1 MTGASTASM
10 TGTPRPVSSWPA
22 SPGLASTLMSADATW
37 GARIADANSEL
48 DRMAPQSALTATAQA
63 IAAIKQED
71 PTAIPDAIAA
81 SPASHWAP
89 DVPAMTAASIA
100 GMMTEGTR
108 LGLEGAA
115 QDAADKGVLKWVENW
130 GTSADGKWSTGFSKL
145 GIVGNA
151 IGTVPAIANDINGGM
166 DPTKAIVSESA
177 GTAAGL
183 AVGTWAGSAAAGAL
197 AGSGARGRNSRR
209 FRRGRCCRR
218 GNRLRSLQERAMD
231 MVVTETNPP
240 PPV

>member
-1 MTGASTASM
+1 
-10 TGTPRPVSSWPA
+10 
-22 SPGLASTLMSADATW
+22 
-37 GARIADANSEL
+37 
-48 DRMAPQSALTATAQA
+48 
-63 IAAIKQED
+63 
-71 PTAIPDAIAA
+71 
-81 SPASHWAP
+81 
-89 DVPAMTAASIA
+89 
-100 GMMTEGTR
+100 
-108 LGLEGAA
+108 
-115 QDAADKGVLKWVENW
+115 
-130 GTSADGKWSTGFSKL
+130 
-145 GIVGNA
+145 GNA

-240 PPV
+240 PPVLTILRHWDDRPSAAAVVLTTGIGILFLAMTLLWSAITVSNLGHDNPAVPVGCLGVAILAAGAASLAGSRLLFLSDRIAAKLAPPVTARTDPAWG